1 MKELRVLVLLLFF
14 FSGSSLVTGQEML
27 YLSLDSAQQYALE
40 YNITLKN
47 ADLAVDEADKMVWEM
62 VATGLPQVD
71 ASLDYTNFL
80 GYSIELRFDESMLP
94 TEIESKPT
102 SNMNLMVNQLIFSGS
117 YIVGLQTSR
126 IYKTLSKKN
135 YEKTSVDIKKQ
146 VIESYYNI
154 LVAEKVH
161 EIYSKNLQN
170 IRDAYEKTRA
180 MYNAGIL
187 EITDVDQLSV
197 QVNQLEDAVRST
209 ERHTELAYNLL
220 RLQLGLDTETGI
232 SLTESLDQILKR
244 QNFDATLLHPFNLN
258 ENIDY
263 QLIDFQEDISEK
275 QVALEKMNYLP
286 TITGFYNYTYKFLTT
301 DFDMT
306 PPNMIGLNMSVPI
319 FSSGL
324 RKAKLDQAKIQYET
338 TQNNKALLEDQLL
351 ISEKQYR
358 FNLSTA
364 LEQYESQKKNV
375 EVSKRV
381 YDNIALKYEQGMV
394 SSLDLTTAN
403 NNYLQA
409 ENSYISA
416 LIQLLQAQ
424 LALDKLLNKI

>member
-1 MKELRVLVLLLFF
+1 MNKLKVFVLLLFF
-14 FSGSSLVTGQEML
+14 FSGSSLVLGQEVL
-27 YLSLDSAQQYALE
+27 HLNLDSAQQYALE

-47 ADLAVDEADKMVWEM
+47 ANLAVDEADKMVWEM
-62 VATGLPQVD
+62 VAGGLPQVD

-80 GYSIELRFDESMLP
+80 GYSIELRFDESMPP

-117 YIVGLQTSR
+117 YIVGLQTSK

-154 LVAEKVH
+154 LVAEKVND
-161 EIYSKNLQN
+161 IYSKNLQN
-170 IRDAYEKTRA
+170 IRDTYEKTRA
-180 MYNAGIL
+180 MYHAGIL

-209 ERHTELAYNLL
+209 ERQTELAYNLL
-220 RLQLGLDTETGI
+220 RLQLGVDAKTEI
-232 SLTESLDQILKR
+232 SLTESLDQILNR

-263 QLIDFQEDISEK
+263 QLIDFQEDITEK
-275 QVALEKMNYLP
+275 QVTLEKMNYLP

-301 DFDMT
+301 NFDMT
-306 PPNMIGLNMSVPI
+306 PPNMVGLNMSVPI

-351 ISEKQYR
+351 ISEKQCR

-409 ENSYISA
+409 ENSCIIA

-424 LALDKLLNKI
+424 LELNKLLNKI